1 MKNNNYILVDTENVG
16 YKLPYAIY
24 PNTKIIY
31 FVKNKLIK
39 NTYKEK
45 LKELYIF
52 DKVFP
57 NLIKFINIERYEH
70 KNNCM
75 DICIMKYVLKLVLK
89 ENDSNII
96 IISKDNDYE
105 DFIKHTLKLS
115 KGFNISIRRAN
126 SLNIFNESIINI
138 CDDNTT
144 ISKENANFPSLTQG
158 KPNVL
163 ESKEVKKSFSNYS
176 VPSDILEL
184 VKTCSSTKQLNK
196 KLTSSQKSSLQFD
209 KYQNKIA
216 NVSCHIEYDFY
227 EKKYHVVKSG
237 AILFKSK
244 DFGECKSVLKTT
256 IKNIEREFAP
266 FKTAENYKKIR
277 KLKAHKIVRKAA
289 LENKLNKSYLKQNI
303 NNNDIYKQVVS
314 IVL

>member
-1 MKNNNYILVDTENVG
+1 M
-16 YKLPYAIY
+16 
-24 PNTKIIY
+24 
-31 FVKNKLIK
+31 
-39 NTYKEK
+39 
-45 LKELYIF
+45 F
-52 DKVFP
+52 DKKIP
-57 NLIKFINIERYEH
+57 NSIKFINIERYEH

-89 ENDSNII
+89 ENNSNII
-96 IISKDNDYE
+96 VISKDNDYD
-105 DFIKHTLKLS
+105 DFVKHTLKLS
-115 KGFNISIRRAN
+115 KEFNISIRRET
-126 SLNIFNESIINI
+126 SLNIFNESIMNI

-144 ISKENANFPSLTQG
+144 IAKEKTNPETKQNI
-158 KPNVL
+158 L
-163 ESKEVKKSFSNYS
+163 ENKEAKESFSNYS
-176 VPSDILEL
+176 VPPDILEI
-184 VKTCSSTKQLNK
+184 VKTCSSMKQLNK
-196 KLTSSQKSSLQFD
+196 KLTNSQKSSLQFD

-216 NVSCHIEYDFY
+216 NVSCHIEYDFF

-244 DFGECKSVLKTT
+244 KFAECKSVLKTT
-256 IKNIEREFAP
+256 IKNIECEFAP

-303 NNNDIYKQVVS
+303 NNNDIYKQVAS